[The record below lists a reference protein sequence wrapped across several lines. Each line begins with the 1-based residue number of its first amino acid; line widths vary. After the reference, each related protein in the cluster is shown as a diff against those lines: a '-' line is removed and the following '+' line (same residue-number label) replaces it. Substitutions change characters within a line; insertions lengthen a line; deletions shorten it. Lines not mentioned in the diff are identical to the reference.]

1 MQSSGRPANAPPR
14 RRPHFRPSARPR
26 PHGTGSAGGCGV
38 GQRLGSGAAPSNGDP
53 SCRAGRRYRWCPSRS
68 GRPQRAV
75 SSHGCSPPTAD
86 GSGEPNEQSTGEF
99 RPSSS
104 TTVNPGIGTPAA
116 LAAATLTTAVGVT
129 AAGELCS
136 AADCS
141 AADCSAAADSPRLLR
156 TLLLQ
161 PQDRLPG
168 SPRPRVLRRQACSCS
183 CRQGRPGLP
192 SCMRWVPSRLPPQ
205 PARKNPDALT
215 HLTDSGCGNLDNVPL
230 ANDWPSAFCLIV
242 DFGPRVTK

>member
-1 MQSSGRPANAPPR
+1 M
-14 RRPHFRPSARPR
+14 
-26 PHGTGSAGGCGV
+26 
-38 GQRLGSGAAPSNGDP
+38 
-53 SCRAGRRYRWCPSRS
+53 
-68 GRPQRAV
+68 

-136 AADCS
+136 AADWSAADWS

-242 DFGPRVTK
+242 DFGPRVTKSRGCMYPELRRTATAGQDLSRTARKASNSQVRLAAKERLPTLQRMLRVTRNPRTPCYRRCPQF